1 MSSRKTKAHNCIR
14 NSPKS
19 SGEAPG
25 LRRTVLVVL
34 ALEHRLSAGST
45 FVMVSRT
52 P

>member
-1 MSSRKTKAHNCIR
+1 MSSRKTKAQRSIR
-14 NSPKS
+14 NSPNS

-25 LRRTVLVVL
+25 LRRTVVVAL
-34 ALEHRLSAGST
+34 AFEQAFSAGSI